1 MSEVPGS
8 SQPRAQAV
16 SSVLYRLLVHKSQL
30 WQYSSM
36 LHVGRFHVPQ
46 ESHTTHTWRWG
57 QCEEMVLLVPTSHV
71 INLSLF
77 SIKIYFILIKQLSF
91 CLCNLQMPIFIAI
104 PAVRNSASLSWSM
117 IFQLIKLLTQPAPA
131 EEVVGCDWNIEL
143 DIQHHL
149 NVVEQSSLFW
159 TSYHDPPACSYL
171 HTVGNSNLVKSC
183 FFVESEC

>member
-57 QCEEMVLLVPTSHV
+57 QCEEVVFIGSHFTGY
-71 INLSLF
+71 NLSLF

-117 IFQLIKLLTQPAPA
+117 IFQLIKLLCSLIAKLAHSPPQLKRLW
-131 EEVVGCDWNIEL
+131 VVTEILNLTFSIILTSWSRALYFEL
-143 DIQHHL
+143 LIMIHPLVPIYIQ
-149 NVVEQSSLFW
+149 
-159 TSYHDPPACSYL
+159 
-171 HTVGNSNLVKSC
+171 LVIQI
-183 FFVESEC
+183 